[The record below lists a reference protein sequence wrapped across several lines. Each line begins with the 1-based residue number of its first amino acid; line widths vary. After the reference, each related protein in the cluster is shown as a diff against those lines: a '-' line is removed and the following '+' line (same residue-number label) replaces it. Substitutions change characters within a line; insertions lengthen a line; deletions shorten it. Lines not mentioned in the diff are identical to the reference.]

1 LRKGF
6 SVLEAEK
13 WLAPVLN
20 YDAMPA
26 QTAAE

>member
-6 SVLEAEK
+6 SVLESEK

-26 QTAAE
+26 QRAAE